1 MSGPVS
7 RGWLRLVVPRDNTSA
22 PFTAEQLYA
31 AIHAGT
37 GRRESTQI
45 LLAGAP
51 GDVGIWLRAEEHRL
65 DPLGAMVL
73 ATYPDA
79 ELEPTAPPW
88 PSGSAPAHLAA
99 ERWSLAHEAAYP
111 IKTVRAFEHSEPMA
125 MTLGALAEARPGEF
139 GAMSLVLTRAPAK
152 FARRSLALQRALATG
167 GDTGPLWQRAVMLPF
182 DILAAVLTSLVSGP
196 AVNETVPQ
204 VRPLLD
210 ADLEARLKWLAG
222 KAAQPAFAVTLR
234 TAWLAPTAARAAR
247 GHAGLASA
255 LGQFAVVGQN
265 TLTPG
270 REDPRATWRGI
281 TAGEAARREP
291 VVFAIDEL
299 AGLVHSPGADLV
311 IPHLRR
317 TGARS
322 RAAVPM
328 ADGGLHLADSLH
340 RDDAQPVGVS
350 VRDLMSHAYVVGPS
364 GTGKTTLL
372 TQLVLSLVESGT
384 AGVVLDPHGD
394 LVRQVLARLP
404 EDVAGRVDLF
414 DLTNTESLPTIN
426 PLWVDPDAPGGGA
439 VARAVRSAAVTAVFA
454 DLWGLHR
461 ATTPNLLHFLEA
473 ALAAL
478 IASGD
483 GCLANLPRFL
493 TDGPYRASVVRA
505 ANDPRISA
513 RWAEFAGLSADDR
526 SRTVRAIL
534 NKAADFDRNPI
545 LATVFGD
552 TGPGLRLEPVMDGGR
567 VLLVSLP
574 RGLVPEGTVELVGS
588 LLVSLLYQAALA
600 REARPVEDRPP
611 VVAVID
617 EFQEFALTT
626 FAKVVTA
633 TRKYGLGLVVANQN
647 LSRVYAVSP
656 DVLATLLAN
665 AGTLVTF
672 RTAPGDAEVLAPFMA
687 PFDAADLAALAPYEC
702 YWRVP
707 TAAGP
712 RPVAARTRAL
722 GERSRTDD
730 EIGALWARLRL
741 AGLPMP
747 REPRQAAMARLRGDA
762 P

>member
-1 MSGPVS
+1 MTSVAH
-7 RGWLRLVVPRDNTSA
+7 GWLRLVVPRDNTSA

-45 LLAGAP
+45 LLAGAL

-65 DPLGAMVL
+65 DPLAAMVR
-73 ATYPDA
+73 ATYPDV

-88 PSGSAPAHLAA
+88 PSGLDTARLAA
-99 ERWSLAHEAAYP
+99 ARWAMAHEAAYP

-125 MTLGALAEARPGEF
+125 MTLGALAEVRGGEF
-139 GAMSLVLTRAPAK
+139 GALSLVLAHAPSS
-152 FARRSLALQRALATG
+152 FVRRSLALQRALATG
-167 GDTGPLWQRAVMLPF
+167 GDTGPLWQRAMFLPF
-182 DILAAVLTSLVSGP
+182 DLLASALSGLLSSTPDTLVASP
-196 AVNETVPQ
+196 
-204 VRPLLD
+204 RPLLD

-222 KAAQPAFAVTLR
+222 KVAQPAFAVTMR
-234 TAWLAPTAARAAR
+234 TAWLAPTAPRAAR
-247 GHAGLASA
+247 GHAGLVSA

-265 TLTPG
+265 ALVQR
-270 REDPRATWRGI
+270 REDPSDTWRGI
-281 TAGEAARREP
+281 ATGEPARRER
-291 VVFAIDEL
+291 VVLAIDEL

-311 IPHLRR
+311 VPHLRR
-317 TGARS
+317 TGART
-322 RAAVPM
+322 RAAAPIVG
-328 ADGGLHLADSLH
+328 DGLHLADTMH
-340 RDDAQPVGVS
+340 RDDPQPVGVS

-404 EDVAGRVDLF
+404 DDAVDRVDRVDLF
-414 DLTNTESLPTIN
+414 DLTDPDALPTVN
-426 PLWVDPDAPGGGA
+426 PLWVDPSLPPIEAA
-439 VARAVRSAAVTAVFA
+439 VARAVRSAAVSAVFA

-461 ATTPNLLHFLEA
+461 AATPNLLHFLEA

-478 IASGD
+478 IASGE
-483 GCLANLPRFL
+483 GCLAHLPRFL

-505 ANDPRISA
+505 ADDPRISA
-513 RWAEFAGLSADDR
+513 RWAEFAALSADDR

-552 TGPGLRLEPVMDGGR
+552 SGPGLRVDTVMDRGR
-567 VLLVSLP
+567 LLLVSLP

-588 LLVSLLYQAALA
+588 LLVSLVYQAALA
-600 REARPVEDRPP
+600 REARPPEDRPP

-647 LSRVYAVSP
+647 LSRVHAVSP
-656 DVLATLLAN
+656 DVLSTLLAN
-665 AGTLVTF
+665 VGTLVTF
-672 RTAPGDAEVLAPFMA
+672 RAAPGDAETLAPFLA
-687 PFDAADLAALAPYEC
+687 PFDAEDIAALAPYEC

-707 TAAGP
+707 TAVGP

-722 GERSRTDD
+722 SEPVRRGPDMASLASNLRVGGRRIVLGARRDGAFEVD
-730 EIGALWARLRL
+730 E
-741 AGLPMP
+741 P
-747 REPRQAAMARLRGDA
+747 
-762 P
+762 

>member
-1 MSGPVS
+1 MSAPVA

-37 GRRESTQI
+37 GRRESTQF

-51 GDVGIWLRAEEHRL
+51 GDVGIWLRAGEHRL
-65 DPLGAMVL
+65 DPLAAMVR

-79 ELEPTAPPW
+79 ELEPTPPPF
-88 PSGSAPAHLAA
+88 PSGSEAVHLAA
-99 ERWSLAHEAAYP
+99 SRWGMAHEAAYP

-125 MTLGALAEARPGEF
+125 MTLGALAEVRTGEF
-139 GAMSLVLTRAPAK
+139 GAMSLVLAHAPSS
-152 FARRSLALQRALATG
+152 FVRRSLALQRALATG
-167 GDTGPLWQRAVMLPF
+167 GDTGPLWQRAIFVPF
-182 DILAAVLTSLVSGP
+182 DLLASALSGLISSAPDAP
-196 AVNETVPQ
+196 AASP
-204 VRPLLD
+204 RPLLD

-222 KAAQPAFAVTLR
+222 KVAQPAFAVTMR

-247 GHAGLASA
+247 GHAGLVSA

-265 TLTPG
+265 ALTTR
-270 REDPRATWRGI
+270 REDPRDTWRGI
-281 TAGEAARREP
+281 AVGEPARRERI
-291 VVFAIDEL
+291 VLAIDEL

-317 TGARS
+317 TGART

-328 ADGGLHLADSLH
+328 VGGGLHLADTLH

-372 TQLVLSLVESGT
+372 TQLVLSLIESGT
-384 AGVVLDPHGD
+384 AGIVLDPHGD

-404 EDVAGRVDLF
+404 DDATDRVDLF
-414 DLTNTESLPTIN
+414 DLTDPVALPTVN
-426 PLWVDPDAPGGGA
+426 PLWVDPTAPAVEAA
-439 VARAVRSAAVTAVFA
+439 VARAVRSAAVTSVFA
-454 DLWGLHR
+454 DVWGLHR
-461 ATTPNLLHFLEA
+461 ASTPNLLHFLEA

-478 IASGD
+478 IASGE
-483 GCLANLPRFL
+483 GCLAQLPRFL
-493 TDGPYRASVVRA
+493 TDGAFRAAVVRA
-505 ANDPRISA
+505 ADDPRISA
-513 RWAEFAGLSADDR
+513 RWAEFAALSHDDR

-552 TGPGLRLEPVMDGGR
+552 PGPGLRVDGVMDGGR

-588 LLVSLLYQAALA
+588 LLVSLVYQAALA
-600 REARPVEDRPP
+600 REARPPDDRPP

-617 EFQEFALTT
+617 EFQEFALST

-647 LSRVYAVSP
+647 LSRVQAVSA
-656 DVLATLLAN
+656 DVLDTLLAN
-665 AGTLVTF
+665 VATLVTF
-672 RTAPGDAEVLAPFMA
+672 RAAPGDAAVLAPFLA
-687 PFDAADLAALAPYEC
+687 PFDADDIAALAPYEC

-707 TAAGP
+707 TDAGP

-722 GERSRTDD
+722 GQPARGADAVSALART
-730 EIGALWARLRL
+730 LRL
-741 AGLPMP
+741 PG
-747 REPRQAAMARLRGDA
+747 AAWSSAIA
-762 P
+762 ATTSSE

>member
-1 MSGPVS
+1 MTSNVP

-51 GDVGIWLRAEEHRL
+51 GDVGIWLRAETHRL
-65 DPLGAMVL
+65 DPLAAMVR

-79 ELEPTAPPW
+79 ELERVPPPW
-88 PSGSAPAHLAA
+88 PTTSGAAHLAA
-99 ERWSLAHEAAYP
+99 ARWAMAHEAAYP

-125 MTLGALAEARPGEF
+125 MTLGALAEAREGEF
-139 GAMSLVLTRAPAK
+139 GAVSLVLAHAPAS
-152 FARRSLALQRALATG
+152 FARRSLALQRALVTG
-167 GDTGPLWQRAVMLPF
+167 GDTGPLWQRALLLPF
-182 DILAAVLTSLVSGP
+182 DVLAAAIT
-196 AVNETVPQ
+196 A
-204 VRPLLD
+204 LLSTTPTTDTTAPTRTIPD
-210 ADLEARLKWLAG
+210 ADLEQRLKWLSG
-222 KAAQPAFAVTLR
+222 KVAQPAFAVTLR
-234 TAWLAPTAARAAR
+234 TAWLAPTSARAAA
-247 GHAGLASA
+247 GHAGLVSA

-265 TLTPG
+265 ALVQ
-270 REDPRATWRGI
+270 RHEDPRDTWRAVA
-281 TAGEAARREP
+281 AGEPARRER
-291 VVFAIDEL
+291 VVLAIDEL

-311 IPHLRR
+311 VPGLRR

-322 RAAVPM
+322 RAATPL
-328 ADGGLHLADSLH
+328 ATGALHLADTLH
-340 RDDAQPVGVS
+340 RDSAQPVGVT

-372 TQLVLSLVESGT
+372 ARLVLSLADSGT
-384 AGVVLDPHGD
+384 AAVVLDPHGD
-394 LVRQVLARLP
+394 LVRQVLTRLP
-404 EDVAGRVDLF
+404 DHAANRVDLL
-414 DLTNTESLPTIN
+414 DLGDPASLPTLN
-426 PLWVDPDAPGGGA
+426 PLWIDPDLPPVQAA
-439 VARAVRSAAVTAVFA
+439 VARAVRSAAVTAVFS

-461 ATTPNLLHFLEA
+461 AATPNLLHFLEA

-478 IASGD
+478 ISSGQ
-483 GCLANLPRFL
+483 GCLADLPRFL
-493 TDGPYRASVVRA
+493 TDAPFRASVVRTGG
-505 ANDPRISA
+505 DPRVAA
-513 RWAEFAGLSADDR
+513 RWAEFAALSHDDR

-552 TGPGLRLEPVMDGGR
+552 AGPGLRIEPVMDGGR

-574 RGLVPEGTVELVGS
+574 RGLVPEGTVELIGS
-588 LLVSLLYQAALA
+588 LLVTLLYQAGLA
-600 REARPVEDRPP
+600 REARPADQRPP

-647 LSRVYAVSP
+647 LSRVAAVSP
-656 DVLATLLAN
+656 DVLTTLLAN
-665 AGTLVTF
+665 VATLVSF
-672 RTAPGDAEVLAPFMA
+672 RTSPGDAEVLAPYMA
-687 PFDAADLAALAPYEC
+687 PFDAADLTALAPYES

-707 TAAGP
+707 TLRGP
-712 RPVAARTRAL
+712 EAVAARTHGLGPAL
-722 GERSRTDD
+722 RDD
-730 EIGALWARLRL
+730 DKVTALAARLRV
-741 AGLPMP
+741 AGLPM
-747 REPRQAAMARLRGDA
+747 RGGAASADTFTEFL